1 MSVAASFNASD
12 EAVLCE
18 APPTALAPG
27 EGLLVNVS
35 LSLNG
40 IEHAYDRWLDADP
53 TAVNP
58 LPFEFVHATA
68 ERAVVDTLGSTS
80 ALGPI
85 SGGTLVIVHGTAL
98 ARGHDRRCIFGTGV
112 VNATLA
118 SYCLAVVTCSDASH
132 RRRWMWAG
140 WAWQAAAAW
149 CRSG

>member
-1 MSVAASFNASD
+1 MRVGQVPPGLCACSQGLSWSAPWRGLPGEREPLSFNS
-12 EAVLCE
+12 
-18 APPTALAPG
+18 
-27 EGLLVNVS
+27 
-35 LSLNG
+35 

-80 ALGPI
+80 ALGPT
-85 SGGTLVIVHGTAL
+85 SGGTLVIVHGSAL

-118 SYCLAVVTCSDASH
+118 SYCSAVVTCSDASH